1 MDTGEAPKGKE
12 PKAPRVPQVEAMRV
26 ALRYIPHDVKPC
38 DCLKI
43 ALMRVPGVTGVSV
56 SPLEARLVFT
66 GDWAQLASLQ
76 NAAASVRI
84 KAALTEPAFFT
95 VEYAAARETQS
106 KLAADALSKIPGVV
120 KVFPDGS
127 KIHFFGSV
135 HLVDPRSFAT
145 TLDAAGFKFVAL
157 RSHRLRTLSYEAWE
171 KGIRPEKL
179 RERLLKVPGILRA
192 DVDPAASTV
201 TILMIKDSVKD
212 LDLVAAAEEVSI
224 TLFPGK
230 AEDDDP
236 LPKHADTPTE
246 SGKK

>member
-1 MDTGEAPKGKE
+1 MDSGEAPKGKS
-12 PKAPRVPQVEAMRV
+12 PKAPKVPQIEGLRV

-43 ALMRVPGVTGVSV
+43 ALMRVPGVSGVSV
-56 SPLEARLVFT
+56 SPMEARLVFS

-76 NAAASVRI
+76 NAAANVKI

-127 KIHFFGSV
+127 RVHFFGSV
-135 HLVDPRSFAT
+135 NAVDPRSFAT
-145 TLDAAGFKFVAL
+145 TLAGAGFKFVAL

-171 KGIRPEKL
+171 KGIRPENL
-179 RERLLKVPGILRA
+179 RQRLLKVPGILRA
-192 DVDPAASTV
+192 DIDPAASTV

-212 LDLVAAAEEVSI
+212 LELVSAAEEVSV

-236 LPKHADTPTE
+236 LPKNPDTATE